1 MSQKKLIRISL
12 IIFAVLFSAYAFFW
26 YWSALKVVTILDQEI
41 VRLKEHGLDIR
52 YESQRTMGFPSRL
65 KLKLKNIVVYP
76 EIGEAVSP
84 LFRAKEM
91 SLAASM
97 INPISFVAGQ
107 ISQENNNLHFDLAD
121 LDKIVFTAKDVRFQQ
136 GSMTPLADT
145 LNNLEI
151 QLNAHGPLALNGDT
165 IERLKVW
172 QQGQGYLD
180 ISMAAIRW
188 AELFMDGHGKLALDP
203 SMQLTGK
210 LDTNTTG
217 LPNFLTGL
225 GKKGIIDRNVAG
237 LAAGSIQFF
246 SVPVENKLNGKVREF
261 FSVPMSFVDGEY
273 YLGPLR
279 LAKLGP
285 IVD

>member
-12 IIFAVLFSAYAFFW
+12 IILAVLFSAYAFFW
-26 YWSALKVVTILDQEI
+26 YWSALKVVTTLDQEI
-41 VRLKEHGLDIR
+41 VRLKDHGLDVR

-76 EIGEAVSP
+76 ETGEIETP
-84 LFRAKEM
+84 LLVAQEM

-97 INPISFVAGQ
+97 INPVSFVVGQ
-107 ISQENNNLHFDLAD
+107 LSQESDNSHFDLAD
-121 LDKIVFTAKDVRFQQ
+121 LDKIVFTAKDVRFKQ

-145 LNNLEI
+145 LDNIEI
-151 QLNAHGPLALNGDT
+151 QLNAYGPLALNGNT
-165 IERLKVW
+165 VERLTTW

-188 AELFMDGHGKLALDP
+188 AELFMDGHGKLALDQDL
-203 SMQLTGK
+203 QLTGK

-217 LPNFLTGL
+217 LPDFLSGL
-225 GKKGIIDRNVAG
+225 GKKGVLDRNVAG